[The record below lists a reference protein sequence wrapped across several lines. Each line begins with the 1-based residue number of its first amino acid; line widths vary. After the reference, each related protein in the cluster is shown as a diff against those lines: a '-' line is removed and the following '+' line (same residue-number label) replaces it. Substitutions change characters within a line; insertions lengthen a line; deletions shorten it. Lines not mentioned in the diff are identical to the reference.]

1 MLYWTCGCPSVHT
14 IPKEVET
21 GYKCGGPCQEAL
33 ADAPASS
40 KSDAAPT
47 FTPFGPDH
55 VSVASDPEPEAI
67 ADVKPTPQAANAK
80 TAKPTQTTPAQA
92 QGE

>member
-55 VSVASDPEPEAI
+55 VSIAVVSEPATTGN
-67 ADVKPTPQAANAK
+67 AKPTAQAADAK
-80 TAKPTQTTPAQA
+80 TAKPTPSAPAQA